1 MNATPEQIDTILD
14 RLGSDDAYRERMLG
28 DPVAAF
34 AEHGV
39 TVDPAAV
46 PAVRSLPSKDAI
58 GAQRAAIQ
66 SHVVAQPHLAIFIV
80 IGQ

>member
-14 RLGSDDAYRERMLG
+14 RLGSDDAFRERMLG
-28 DPVAAF
+28 DPASAF

-39 TVDPAAV
+39 EVDPSTV
-46 PAVRSLPSKDAI
+46 PAVRQLPSK
-58 GAQRAAIQ
+58 AAIQ
-66 SHVVAQPHLAIFIV
+66 SQRDAIQSHMTGQAALAIFIV